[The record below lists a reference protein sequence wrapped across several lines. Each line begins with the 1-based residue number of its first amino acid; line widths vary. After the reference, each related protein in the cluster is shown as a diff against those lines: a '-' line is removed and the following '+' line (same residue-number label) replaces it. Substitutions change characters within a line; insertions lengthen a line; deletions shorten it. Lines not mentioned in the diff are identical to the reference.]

1 MMAVA
6 EPPGLSARVPLLLLP
21 VHVQYRFM
29 PSELWVRIYPDQI
42 HVNAHETALT
52 TQEVADG
59 KTYWTSAWAG
69 DALAAWRLLA
79 NLYGAPRAAWI
90 ARELTP
96 TNVSQRPSGTPNFPT
111 VATRATS
118 WEEPAVADMLPDA
131 WTVVLVAGTTSTVA
145 RGTPITRPLAVSL
158 TPNGAGFPAGSTVD
172 AGLKWMVDFNTAVA
186 AGMALKIPITAAQQS
201 QGFDRL
207 IVYGLRARQTDFSE
221 LLDAHHY
228 TDGLAFIA
236 QGSPTNN
243 TPDAPSGYSRSDPNQ
258 TVSYATEQ
266 QGPLTTNPAANGATF
281 ATLLGLPLST
291 FDHIAG
297 ADDTGEQNASDM
309 LGALWPATLG
319 YFLTQMMANVF
330 TPAQIA
336 AARDY
341 VLAHAYPRGPLPAF
355 RVGRTPYGVLPV
367 TSLQAYAMP
376 ADTTGPVETGLVSFI
391 KKLWP
396 TWLASS
402 ANAPHL
408 GPGQD
413 PDQNLLGVLGM
424 DASSMA
430 FQGRS
435 VLGGIFL
442 WNLLGFTGKT
452 SQATWW
458 QTYSHYGRALLDNY
472 GYTQW
477 DPRVI
482 TLGFANSSFP
492 VTFPTVSGVPLSE
505 TATLAADAN
514 LGAGQMGTY
523 IDWLRTA
530 SVADIQAENYPGPK
544 PTSLL
549 YKILRQSLLIEYT
562 NLASATS
569 PWQEGELI
577 GLDAA
582 STAVTPWQILARPS
596 VANPAISWGE
606 YLPTATSIAELN
618 DLKASLTRL
627 AQCPTAELDRLLTET
642 LDACSHRL
650 DVWATAIATSL
661 LERTRAG
668 QNAQS
673 TPAYVGA
680 YGWVQQIR
688 PETGRVP
695 ITGTELTSVQALDAA
710 RKETTASVPL
720 EPPSDN
726 GGSIFAPSATQA
738 AVAAVLRSG
747 YMTHQQTPDANLL
760 SIDLSSDR
768 VRRALWLIAGVQ
780 QGQSLNALLG
790 YLFEEG
796 LDDAG
801 LNQYVQPFRNAYP
814 IVGGKLTPPN
824 GPSETI
830 AASNVVDGLAL
841 RTAWDNGQLPTGST
855 WGTGL
860 PGPGADQNSVITILQ
875 TLDDYAD
882 ALGDLSIAESVFQ
895 MVRGN
900 YGGAALMD
908 AISRGSRPPMP
919 GVVDTPRGG
928 TDLTHRVALL
938 LAGPP
943 TVAAAWSGIPVHP
956 RAAAEPWLNAWLS
969 QVLPD
974 PATVQCVVQ
983 YTDQSGAAQSRTVS
997 LRDLN
1002 LGPLD
1007 VVALSN
1013 PELMSR
1019 ATYAASLP
1027 AGAHGAQV
1035 VLHPLATN
1043 LLYLAEQLRRLVG
1056 SARALEPQDLA
1067 PPEQNATTSGGVV
1080 DTSDLGTRATAA
1092 IGSLTTDLAALTTA
1106 LGGSADA
1113 LRSALLTCSF
1123 YGVDGAVPATS
1134 TGADPTLVPQAQRVI
1149 AALLNRKSAINTAD
1163 PDSVFATI
1171 FGADFVVLPHFTP
1184 PSAPTVQGAFAQ
1196 SAQLTSSDAQAPARW
1211 LRQLTH
1217 IRPGISRLDLAL
1229 SAAQALVGGALY
1241 PPPLVLGQL
1250 PPATPDRWLALPIDP
1265 AHPPAPGRVAL
1276 ACVASGDPTK
1286 APTYAG
1292 LLLDEWIERIP
1303 TTQESAS
1310 LAFHYDEPD
1319 ARAPQSLLLA
1329 VCPDNRSTWDDGI
1342 VVAILQ
1348 ETLELAQIRAVDL
1361 ASIQQVGQI
1370 LPALYFA
1377 LNLHGA
1383 TVSVQLGAL
1392 TGNVNVTGIA
1402 R

>member
-6 EPPGLSARVPLLLLP
+6 EPPGLSARNPLLLLP
-21 VHVQYRFM
+21 VSVQYRFM
-29 PSELWVRIYPDQI
+29 PGELWVRIYPDQI
-42 HVNAHETALT
+42 HVNTHETALT
-52 TQEVADG
+52 SQEISDG
-59 KTYWTSAWAG
+59 QTYWTSAWSS
-69 DALAAWRLLA
+69 DAQAAWRLLA

-96 TNVSQRPSGTPNFPT
+96 TNVNQRPAGSPNFPT

-118 WEEPAVADMLPDA
+118 WEEPAIADMLPDA
-131 WTVVLVAGTTSTVA
+131 WTVVLVAGATSTLA
-145 RGTPITRPLAVSL
+145 RGTPISRPLAVSL

-172 AGLKWMVDFNTAVA
+172 AGLAWMVDFNTAVSV
-186 AGMALKIPITAAQQS
+186 GMALKIPITAAQQS
-201 QGFDRL
+201 KGFDRL
-207 IVYGLRARQTDFSE
+207 IVYGLRARQTDVSE

-228 TDGLAFIA
+228 TDGLAFVL

-243 TPDAPSGYSRSDPNQ
+243 TPDAPSAYSRSDPNQ
-258 TVSYATEQ
+258 AASFATEL
-266 QGPLTTNPAANGATF
+266 QGPLTTNPAGDGATF
-281 ATLLGLPLST
+281 AALTGMPLAT

-297 ADDTGEQNASDM
+297 ADGTGEQNATDM
-309 LGALWPATLG
+309 LRALWPATLG

-330 TPAQIA
+330 TPAQVA

-341 VLAHAYPRGPLPAF
+341 VLAHAWPRGPLPSL

-367 TSLQAYAMP
+367 TSLQAYAMA
-376 ADTTGPVETGLVSFI
+376 ADTTGPVEAGLVSFI
-391 KKLWP
+391 RKLWP
-396 TWLASS
+396 TWLTSS

-408 GPGQD
+408 APGQD
-413 PDQNLLGVLGM
+413 PDQNLLSVLGM
-424 DASSMA
+424 DASSVA

-442 WNLLGFTGKT
+442 WNLLGFTGTT
-452 SQATWW
+452 SQAGWW
-458 QTYSHYGRALLDNY
+458 QTYSHYGRALLDSY

-482 TLGFANSSFP
+482 TLGFSNRSFP
-492 VTFPTVSGVPLSE
+492 ITSPTVSSAPLSE
-505 TATLAADAN
+505 TAPLAADAS

-549 YKILRQSLLIEYT
+549 YTILRQSLLIEYT
-562 NLASATS
+562 NLASTTS
-569 PWQEGELI
+569 PWQDGELI
-577 GLDAA
+577 GIDAA
-582 STAVTPWQILARPS
+582 TTAVTPWEILARPS
-596 VANPAISWGE
+596 TPNPAMSWGE
-606 YLPTATSIAELN
+606 YLPNATSIAELN

-661 LERTRAG
+661 VQRTRAA
-668 QNAQS
+668 QNTQ
-673 TPAYVGA
+673 TYLGA
-680 YGWVQQIR
+680 YGWVEQIQPAVTR
-688 PETGRVP
+688 PPVTGA
-695 ITGTELTSVQALDAA
+695 ELTAVRGLDAA
-710 RKETTASVPL
+710 RNVTTASVVL
-720 EPPSDN
+720 QPPTDN

-747 YMTHQQTPDANLL
+747 YLTHQQTPDANLL

-768 VRRALWLIAGVQ
+768 VRKALWLIAGVQ

-796 LDDAG
+796 LDAAG
-801 LNQYVQPFRNAYP
+801 LDQYVQPFRNAYP

-824 GPSETI
+824 GPTETI

-841 RTAWDNGQLPTGST
+841 RTAWDNGQLAAGST

-860 PGPGADQNSVITILQ
+860 PTPGTDQNSVITILE

-882 ALGDLSIAESVFQ
+882 ALGDVSIAESVFQ

-938 LAGPP
+938 LAGAP
-943 TVAAAWSGIPVHP
+943 TMAAAWSGIAVHP
-956 RAAAEPWLNAWLS
+956 RAAAEPWLDAWLS
-969 QVLPD
+969 HTLPD
-974 PATVQCVVQ
+974 PTTVQCAVH
-983 YTDQSGAAQSRTVS
+983 YTDQSGTPQSKTVV
-997 LRDLN
+997 LRDLD

-1007 VVALSN
+1007 VVALSSA
-1013 PELMSR
+1013 EVASR
-1019 ATYAASLP
+1019 AIYAASLP
-1027 AGAHGAQV
+1027 AGAHSAQV
-1035 VLHPLATN
+1035 ALQPSFTG
-1043 LLYLAEQLRRLVG
+1043 LLYLAEQLRRLIG
-1056 SARALEPQDLA
+1056 SARALEPQDMA
-1067 PPEQNATTSGGVV
+1067 PPEQSAAAGGGVV
-1080 DTSDLGTRATAA
+1080 DTRDLTNRATAA
-1092 IGSLTTDLAALTTA
+1092 TSGLTTDLAALTAA
-1106 LGGSADA
+1106 LGGTPDA
-1113 LRSALLTCSF
+1113 LRAALLTCSY

-1134 TGADPTLVPQAQRVI
+1134 TGADPTLVPQAQRII
-1149 AALLNRKSAINTAD
+1149 AALLNRKSAINPAD
-1163 PDSVFATI
+1163 PGGVFATI
-1171 FGADFVVLPHFTP
+1171 FGADFVVLPQFTP
-1184 PSAPTVQGAFAQ
+1184 PSATTVQAAFAQ
-1196 SAQLTSSDAQAPARW
+1196 SAQLIASDAQAPARW
-1211 LRQLTH
+1211 LRQLTYV
-1217 IRPGISRLDLAL
+1217 RPGIGRLDLAL
-1229 SAAQALVGGALY
+1229 SAAQALVGGTLY
-1241 PPPLVLGQL
+1241 PPSLVLGQL

-1265 AHPPAPGRVAL
+1265 AHPPAKGRVAL
-1276 ACVASGDPTK
+1276 ACIASGDPTK
-1286 APTYAG
+1286 AMPYAG
-1292 LLLDEWIERIP
+1292 LLLDEWVERIP
-1303 TTQESAS
+1303 TTQENAS

-1319 ARAPQSLLLA
+1319 ARAPQALLLA

-1342 VVAILQ
+1342 LVAILQ

-1370 LPALYFA
+1370 LPALYLA

-1383 TVSVQLGAL
+1383 TISVPLGAL
-1392 TGNVNVTGIA
+1392 TGNANVTGIA

>member
-6 EPPGLSARVPLLLLP
+6 EPPGLSARTPLLLLP
-21 VHVQYRFM
+21 VNVQYRFM

-52 TQEVADG
+52 TPEVADG
-59 KTYWTSAWAG
+59 QTYWTSAWSG

-79 NLYGAPRAAWI
+79 NRYGGPRAAWI
-90 ARELTP
+90 AKELTP
-96 TNVSQRPSGTPNFPT
+96 TNVSQRPAGSPNFPT

-118 WEEPAVADMLPDA
+118 WEEPAIADMLPDA
-131 WTVVLVAGTTSTVA
+131 WTVVLIAGATSTLA

-172 AGLKWMVDFNTAVA
+172 AGLKWMVDFNTALA

-201 QGFDRL
+201 NGFDRL
-207 IVYGLRARQTDFSE
+207 IVYGLRTRQTDFSE

-228 TDGLAFIA
+228 TDGLAFIP
-236 QGSPTNN
+236 QGANTNN
-243 TPDAPSGYSRSDPNQ
+243 TPEAPAAYSRGDPNQ
-258 TVSYATEQ
+258 MVSFATEQ
-266 QGPLTTNPAANGATF
+266 QGPLTTNPAGDAATF
-281 ATLLGLPLST
+281 ATLTGIPLT
-291 FDHIAG
+291 AFDHIAG
-297 ADDTGEQNASDM
+297 ADGTGEQNATDM
-309 LGALWPATLG
+309 MRALWPATLG

-330 TPAQIA
+330 TPAQVA

-341 VLAHAYPRGPLPAF
+341 VLAHAWPRGPLPAL
-355 RVGRTPYGVLPV
+355 RIGRTPYGVLPV

-376 ADTTGPVETGLVSFI
+376 ADTTGPVEAGLVSFI

-424 DASSMA
+424 DASSIA

-442 WNLLGFTGKT
+442 WNMLGFTRVT

-458 QTYSHYGRALLDNY
+458 QTYSHYGRALLDSY

-482 TLGFANSSFP
+482 TLGFSNTSFP
-492 VTFPTVSGVPLSE
+492 ITVPTVSGVPLSE
-505 TATLAADAN
+505 KATLTADAN
-514 LGAGQMGTY
+514 LGAAQMGTY

-562 NLASATS
+562 NLASPGS

-577 GLDAA
+577 GIDAA
-582 STAVTPWQILARPS
+582 STAMTPWQILARPS
-596 VANPAISWGE
+596 APNPAISWGE

-618 DLKASLTRL
+618 DLKVSLTRL
-627 AQCPTAELDRLLTET
+627 AQCSTAELDRLLTES

-650 DVWATAIATSL
+650 DVWATAVATSL
-661 LERTRAG
+661 LQRTRAG
-668 QNAQS
+668 QDAQNAQ
-673 TPAYVGA
+673 PYVGA
-680 YGWVQQIR
+680 YGWVEQIR
-688 PETGRVP
+688 PETSRAP
-695 ITGTELTSVQALDAA
+695 ITGAELTRVRALDAA
-710 RKETTASVPL
+710 RQETTASVPL
-720 EPPSDN
+720 QPASDN
-726 GGSIFAPSATQA
+726 GGSIFAPSAAQA

-747 YMTHQQTPDANLL
+747 YMTHRQTPDANLL

-796 LDDAG
+796 LDAAG
-801 LNQYVQPFRNAYP
+801 LNQYAQPFRNAYP

-824 GPSETI
+824 GPTEAI

-841 RTAWDNGQLPTGST
+841 RTAWDNGQLVAGGT

-860 PGPGADQNSVITILQ
+860 PGPGTDQNSVITILQ

-928 TDLTHRVALL
+928 TDLTHRVSLL
-938 LAGPP
+938 LAGAP
-943 TVAAAWSGIPVHP
+943 TVATPWAGVTVHP
-956 RAAAEPWLNAWLS
+956 RTAAEPWLDAWLS
-969 QVLPD
+969 HVLPD
-974 PATVQCVVQ
+974 PTMVQCLVQ
-983 YTDQSGAAQSRTVS
+983 YTDQSGAAQSKTVS
-997 LRDLN
+997 LRDLDV
-1002 LGPLD
+1002 GPLD

-1013 PELMSR
+1013 AELTSR
-1019 ATYAASLP
+1019 AIYAASLP
-1027 AGAHGAQV
+1027 AGAHGVQV
-1035 VLHPLATN
+1035 VLQPLATD
-1043 LLYLAEQLRRLVG
+1043 LLYLAEQLRRLIG
-1056 SARALEPQDLA
+1056 SARALEPQDMA
-1067 PPEQNATTSGGVV
+1067 PPEQSAASSGGMV
-1080 DTSDLGTRATAA
+1080 DTTDLTNRATAA
-1092 IGSLTTDLAALTTA
+1092 INSLTGDLAALTAA

-1113 LRSALLTCSF
+1113 VRAALLTCSY
-1123 YGVDGAVPATS
+1123 YGVDGAVPTSSSDAT
-1134 TGADPTLVPQAQRVI
+1134 QARKVI
-1149 AALLNRKSAINTAD
+1149 AALEKRKSAINSAD
-1163 PDSVFATI
+1163 PLSVFATI
-1171 FGADFVVLPHFTP
+1171 FGASFVVLPRFTP
-1184 PSAPTVQGAFAQ
+1184 PSAATVQAAFAQ
-1196 SAQLTSSDAQAPARW
+1196 SAQLTSSDSQAPARW
-1211 LRQLTH
+1211 LRQLTYV
-1217 IRPGISRLDLAL
+1217 RPGIGRLDLAL

-1265 AHPPAPGRVAL
+1265 ANPPAKGRLAL

-1286 APTYAG
+1286 ATPYAG
-1292 LLLDEWIERIP
+1292 LLLDEWVERIP
-1303 TTQESAS
+1303 TTQENAS
-1310 LAFHYDEPD
+1310 LAFHYDEPN
-1319 ARAPQSLLLA
+1319 ARAPQAVLLA
-1329 VCPDNRSTWDDGI
+1329 VCPDNRSTWDDAI
-1342 VVAILQ
+1342 LVAILR

-1383 TVSVQLGAL
+1383 TVSAQLGAL
-1392 TGNVNVTGIA
+1392 TGNLNVAGIA